1 VATIVGHLKML
12 RDVQGV
18 YGSFVVASSGAL
30 VDRDLPGAF
39 DESLFAE
46 VGPRVARLFETF
58 VSGGREMDA
67 CMLRFAE
74 HKVYVRKMTWGL
86 IGVLSSAAINL
97 PALRMVLNLV
107 VRRIDPEMASGA
119 VVSTFP
125 KVPSGPPALPSLTPR
140 PSAVHV
146 AEMVEAAPISQSPAS
161 SSPRSGATPPPLPVQ
176 AVPMAEEEAPPP
188 SMDRPV
194 RMYRGR
200 PVLDD

>member
-1 VATIVGHLKML
+1 VGTIVGHLKML

-18 YGSFVVASSGAL
+18 YGSFVVAGTGAL
-30 VDRDLPGAF
+30 VDRDLPGAY
-39 DESLFAE
+39 DESLFAD

-58 VSGGREMDA
+58 VGGGKEMDA

-74 HKVYVRKMTWGL
+74 HKVYVKKMTWGL

-107 VRRIDPEMASGA
+107 VRRIDPEMGAGA

-125 KVPSGPPALPSLTPR
+125 RSPGSLTPAPPSLTPR
-140 PSAVHV
+140 PSAVV
-146 AEMVEAAPISQSPAS
+146 NAEMVEPVPSSQGR
-161 SSPRSGATPPPLPVQ
+161 RSLTPPPLPV
-176 AVPMAEEEAPPP
+176 AAIPVSVEDPDAPPP
-188 SMDRPV
+188 SMERPV

-200 PVLDD
+200 PVGDD

>member
-18 YGSFVVASSGAL
+18 YGSFVVAGTGAL
-30 VDRDLPGAF
+30 VDRDLPGAY
-39 DESLFAE
+39 DESLFAD

-58 VSGGREMDA
+58 GGGGNEMDA

-74 HKVYVRKMTWGL
+74 HKIYVRKMTWGL
-86 IGVLSSAAINL
+86 IGVLSSSAINL

-107 VRRIDPEMASGA
+107 VRRIDPEMGAGA

-125 KVPSGPPALPSLTPR
+125 RPSSLTPTPPSLTPR
-140 PSAVHV
+140 PGAVV
-146 AEMVEAAPISQSPAS
+146 DLTSELVDAVPS
-161 SSPRSGATPPPLPVQ
+161 SRPPRVATPPPLPVI
-176 AVPMAEEEAPPP
+176 AVEEAEPPP
-188 SMDRPV
+188 SMERPV

-200 PVLDD
+200 IVVDD

>member
-1 VATIVGHLKML
+1 VGTIVGHLKML

-18 YGSFVVASSGAL
+18 YGSFVVAGTGAL
-30 VDRDLPGAF
+30 VDRDLPGAY
-39 DESLFAE
+39 DESLFAD

-58 VSGGREMDA
+58 VGGGKEMDA

-74 HKVYVRKMTWGL
+74 HKIYVRKMTWGL

-107 VRRIDPEMASGA
+107 VRRIDPEMGAGA

-125 KVPSGPPALPSLTPR
+125 RPSSLNPAPPSLTPR
-140 PSAVHV
+140 PSPIVDLTSELVDAV
-146 AEMVEAAPISQSPAS
+146 PS
-161 SSPRSGATPPPLPVQ
+161 SRPPRVATPPPLPVIP
-176 AVPMAEEEAPPP
+176 VEEADAPPP

-200 PVLDD
+200 IVVDD

>member
-1 VATIVGHLKML
+1 VGTIVGHLKML

-18 YGSFVVASSGAL
+18 YGSFVVAGTGAL
-30 VDRDLPGAF
+30 VDRDLPGAY
-39 DESLFAE
+39 DESLFAD

-58 VSGGREMDA
+58 GGGGKEMEA

-107 VRRIDPEMASGA
+107 VRRIDPEMGAGA
-119 VVSTFP
+119 VVSSFP
-125 KVPSGPPALPSLTPR
+125 RPTSLTPAPPSLSPR
-140 PSAVHV
+140 PPPILNVTDI
-146 AEMVEAAPISQSPAS
+146 AEPIPPSQPPR
-161 SSPRSGATPPPLPVQ
+161 SSPTPPPLPAT
-176 AVPMAEEEAPPP
+176 AVMATEEGDAPPP
-188 SMDRPV
+188 SMERPV

-200 PVLDD
+200 IVVDD

>member
-1 VATIVGHLKML
+1 MATIVGHLRML

-39 DESLFAE
+39 DESLLAD

-58 VSGGREMDA
+58 VSGGKEMDS

-86 IGVLSSAAINL
+86 IGVMSSAAINL

-107 VRRIDPEMASGA
+107 IRRIDPEMGS

-125 KVPSGPPALPSLTPR
+125 RPSTLSSTPPVPPVSRQPPALPAL
-140 PSAVHV
+140 
-146 AEMVEAAPISQSPAS
+146 AEIAEAAPASQPPRAS
-161 SSPRSGATPPPLPVQ
+161 VPPPIPI
-176 AVPMAEEEAPPP
+176 EEEAPR
-188 SMDRPV
+188 SV

-200 PVLDD
+200 PVVDD